1 MKRTQKR
8 QKQCRQIDLVEIHIT
23 ITGASGTPSAGGLD
37 VAFVD
42 SVTDLGAG
50 NYKINF
56 KDRAQR
62 AIVPVSALAS
72 TDGLY
77 ARVTASDETSIT
89 VLLKTFA
96 GVATDGNLNLSCLYH
111 EARALY

>member
-8 QKQCRQIDLVEIHIT
+8 QKQCRQIDLVEINLT
-23 ITGASGTPSAGGLD
+23 LTGTGTPAAGGLD
-37 VAFVD
+37 VAFVE

-50 NYKINF
+50 NYKITF

-62 AIVPVSALAS
+62 AIIPVCVQST

-77 ARVTASDETSIT
+77 ARVTAADETSIT
-89 VLLKTFA
+89 IILKTFA
-96 GVATDGNLNLSCLYH
+96 GVATDGNANISCLFH